1 MGNPSG
7 GSTRRPPG
15 RHNRPMSDETPAC
28 ALPFG
33 GAQIQFPLSFDLR
46 VIYVVAE
53 NPDPEP
59 GLRAALMGAG
69 VPCSLVQSAV
79 KPGARYGRIGARVL
93 VDSKARMG
101 ALYAA
106 VAVLPGIKTVI

>member
-1 MGNPSG
+1 
-7 GSTRRPPG
+7 
-15 RHNRPMSDETPAC
+15 MSDESPDC

-33 GAQIQFPLSFDLR
+33 GAQIEFPLSFDLR
-46 VIYVVAE
+46 IIYVVAE

-69 VPCSLVQSAV
+69 VPCSLIQSVV
-79 KPGARYGRIGARVL
+79 KPGARYGRIGARIL

-101 ALYAA
+101 AMYAA
-106 VAVLPGIKTVI
+106 VAALPGIKAVI